1 MYQEKQDSIKSSA
14 ELEKAR
20 KKREEQ
26 LEMKEGRLIVVNGAK
41 VKFNAHTGEFKV
53 LNNVPAIQSKP
64 VGTIIEKSPA
74 NFTFYDGFVLNSL
87 ATWQDFGTIK
97 FQNNAVLL
105 KKSKIMGTGT
115 LPGSQPESGML
126 EFIDSGQINIP
137 ESITTQ
143 GLPVPD
149 FPEKEKSKIEKDCI
163 IEFFP
168 KKKDYWEYGFDSYEE
183 TQRGCTDKEA
193 LKTEYKRYE
202 IIGEKEEYFVPW
214 VSIRK
219 GQRITLK
226 LKPKIKG
233 HFEKIEI
240 AHADFT
246 FEPAQITPGTKQITV
261 TCNALL
267 ENETLVEVKAD
278 GKTAGAINFF
288 PNIPKKVKLRWVTV
302 GINKGDIYNIDQIM
316 KNKAI
321 LELYFKKAFNPAV
334 IDIEVENTEPYKL
347 IIPYARYKKY
357 IEKRWKA
364 KKKGEVL
371 SPDFEV
377 DSHLEQFV
385 LNTFSGFSLKD
396 MLKNSDVYKFRFIYY
411 LKELLT
417 AKYHVSSKD
426 IILLFLTNLRNE
438 VPEGELTFYNNGS
451 TSKEENSCLMFLG
464 NRKSTPDTEIPHE
477 VMHALG
483 VDHTFLEEDGIRKDN
498 QKHLFNCTETNNYMD
513 YNNKKITTW
522 KWQWEIMR
530 ESANVW

>member
-163 IEFFP
+163 IEFFS

-226 LKPKIKG
+226 LKSKIKG

-246 FEPAQITPGTKQITV
+246 FEPAQITPETKQITV

-278 GKTAGAINFF
+278 GKMAGAINFF
-288 PNIPKKVKLRWVTV
+288 PNIPKKVKLRWVV
-302 GINKGDIYNIDQIM
+302 VEINKGDEDKI
-316 KNKAI
+316 KATVQSKSI
-321 LELYFKKAFNPAV
+321 LDTYFKKAFNPAV
-334 IDIEVENTEPYKL
+334 IDIEIENAEPDKL
-347 IIPYARYKKY
+347 IIPYKEYKKH
-357 IEKRWKA
+357 INKKEKE
-364 KKKGEVL
+364 KGKGNERSSL
-371 SPDFEV
+371 PTFDI
-377 DSHLEQFV
+377 DSHIESFV
-385 LNTFSGFSLKD
+385 KNTIDCFKSSTLLKD
-396 MLKNSDVYKFRFIYY
+396 EDKTKSKFAQKLYSLNFIKNGGAINRVY
-411 LKELLT
+411 
-417 AKYHVSSKD
+417 
-426 IILLFLTNLRNE
+426 LFLTNLKCE
-438 VPEGELTFYNNGS
+438 TIKDGLPGFNNGI
-451 TSKEENSCLMFLG
+451 TSGNVSLMFLG
-464 NRKSTPDTEIPHE
+464 NKGQIDPATEIPHE

-483 VDHTFLEEDGIRKDN
+483 VGHTFLNQGKERQSS
-498 QKHLFNCTETNNYMD
+498 QKHLFNKTKTDNYMD
-513 YNNKKITTW
+513 YDNSKITTW